1 MSFRYL
7 DEIESRLYGIKDR
20 QLRALTVAAER
31 IAATIRD
38 DGMIYVFGSGHSH
51 MLGEELFYRAGGLAN
66 VRPLFIEPLM
76 LHESAPR
83 ASALERTPGYASR
96 FMQDLPLTPEDVMI
110 VVSTSGRN
118 PVPVDVAMMS
128 RESGAYV
135 IAVTSTAYRDA
146 LPSRHPS
153 GRHLSDAA
161 DLVLDNE
168 APVGDAALSHKAL
181 DTGFAPVSTMMGIAL
196 LQAVIAEATDTL
208 AAESFAVPVFKSGN
222 VDGADAHNEALIN
235 RFKDRNPA
243 LTP

>member
-7 DEIESRLYGIKDR
+7 DEIESRLRGIKNR
-20 QLRALTVAAER
+20 QFRALTVAAEQ
-31 IAATIRD
+31 IAATIRN

-66 VRPLFIEPLM
+66 VRPLFVEPLM
-76 LHESAPR
+76 LHESGPR
-83 ASALERTPGYASR
+83 ASALERTPGYAER
-96 FMQDLPLTPEDVMI
+96 FMTDLPLTPKDLMI

-118 PVPVDVAMMS
+118 PVPVDAAMIS
-128 RESGAYV
+128 REKGAYV
-135 IAVTSTAYRDA
+135 IAVTSMAYRAA
-146 LPSRHPS
+146 LSSRHPS
-153 GRHLSDAA
+153 GQHLSDAA

-181 DTGFAPVSTMMGIAL
+181 DTGFAPVSTILGITL
-196 LQAVIAEATDTL
+196 LQAVIAEATETL
-208 AAESFAVPVFKSGN
+208 AEEGFDVPVFKSGN
-222 VDGADAHNEALIN
+222 VDGADAHNEALIS